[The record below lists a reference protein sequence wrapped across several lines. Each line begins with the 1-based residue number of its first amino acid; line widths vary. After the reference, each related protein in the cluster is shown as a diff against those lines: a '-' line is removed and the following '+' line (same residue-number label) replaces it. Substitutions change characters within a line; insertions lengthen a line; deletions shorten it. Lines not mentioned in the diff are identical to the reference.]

1 MRPPNAIDREA
12 LRQQML
18 LRALWRDRGA
28 PLALRG
34 WLRGSGDE
42 ALDRS
47 LGAYRANAGAGAER
61 ALATAFPTIAAL
73 LGAEAFG
80 ALARDFWQHRPP
92 TRGDLGEWGEALP
105 AFVADKESLATE
117 PYLADSTRLDWAV
130 HRASRAADA
139 PASPP
144 DLNRLADADPAA
156 LRLVLAPGCA
166 LVQSRW
172 PIASIWLAH
181 QHDDD
186 GRFDAVRAA
195 FAAHRGEAAF
205 VARNGYAVA
214 VHALD
219 AAQAAFTRAL
229 LAPEPVPLAAALDAA
244 GPSFD
249 FAHWLAHA
257 VRDAWLVALEPLP
270 ENRS

>member
-1 MRPPNAIDREA
+1 VSAPTAIDREA

-34 WLRGSGDE
+34 WLRESGDE

-47 LGAYRANAGAGAER
+47 LAVYRSNAGAGAER

-73 LGAEAFG
+73 LGEPSFE

-92 TRGDLGEWGEALP
+92 ARGDLGEWGEALP
-105 AFVADKESLATE
+105 AFIADKESLATE
-117 PYLADSTRLDWAV
+117 PYLADSARLDWAV

-139 PASPP
+139 PDAPP
-144 DLNRLADADPAA
+144 DLARLADADPAA
-156 LRLVLAPGCA
+156 LRLVLVPGCA
-166 LVQSRW
+166 LVDSRW

-181 QHDDD
+181 QRHDE

-195 FAAHRGEAAF
+195 FAEHRGERAF
-205 VARNGYAVA
+205 VARDGFAVK

-219 AAQAAFTRAL
+219 ASEAAFARAL
-229 LAPEPVPLAAALDAA
+229 LAQAPVSLAAALDAA

-249 FAHWLAHA
+249 FAHWLARA
-257 VRDAWLVALEPLP
+257 LRDGWLAAIHSIQ
-270 ENRS
+270 ENRP